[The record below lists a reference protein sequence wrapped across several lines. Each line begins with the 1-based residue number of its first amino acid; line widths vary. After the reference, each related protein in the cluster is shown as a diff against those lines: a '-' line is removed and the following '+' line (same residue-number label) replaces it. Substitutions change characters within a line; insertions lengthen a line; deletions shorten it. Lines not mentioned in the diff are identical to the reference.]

1 MPAGDID
8 SALGQTAEGV
18 GVRADARPA
27 ACEDAGVDAPALRG
41 LAGVIEGD
49 VEAASWTESLTAPRP
64 APKRRQKV
72 RAA

>member
-1 MPAGDID
+1 V
-8 SALGQTAEGV
+8 LGHAAEGV
-18 GVRADARPA
+18 
-27 ACEDAGVDAPALRG
+27 ACVPMLLQRLDDAGVDAPALRG

-49 VEAASWTESLTAPRP
+49 VEAASWAESLTAPRP